1 LIAEP
6 FSWIHSSDGRVDD
19 RKTWLEGAAR
29 GMALSGQRSARTEY
43 GASLATHGEPAHTA
57 VRIARVR
64 LVNAEQKRESWI
76 RQSHI
81 WVRKSGQWQLIMGQ
95 GVGMYDGPPLDSR
108 LHARYAGVYALE
120 DGRKLTL
127 VWQDGMLLATFPNGA
142 QTQIFLA
149 SPTEEVVRNPLAGA
163 LRFTLDEH
171 KNPRGV
177 ALVRANQEIWRANL
191 STKGDR

>member
-1 LIAEP
+1 MRDILAAFFLVFASTASSAASPADEIEAAEARLEAGLAARDVKLLDPLIAEP

-29 GMALSGQRSARTEY
+29 GMALSGQRSSRTEY

-76 RQSHI
+76 RQSHT

-108 LHARYAGVYALE
+108 LHARYA
-120 DGRKLTL
+120 
-127 VWQDGMLLATFPNGA
+127 
-142 QTQIFLA
+142 
-149 SPTEEVVRNPLAGA
+149 
-163 LRFTLDEH
+163 
-171 KNPRGV
+171 
-177 ALVRANQEIWRANL
+177 
-191 STKGDR
+191 